1 VSTSFEKYWETI
13 EKRNGW
19 SPDTVVEV
27 KVSGLKKL
35 AEQAYR
41 NGAENSR
48 KASEF
53 VDKIIGRGLGL

>member
-1 VSTSFEKYWETI
+1 MTPFERYWETI
-13 EKRNGW
+13 ERRNGW

-53 VDKIIGRGLGL
+53 IEKVLGRGLVL